1 MAEEFSIKITGVKE
15 VQAGLKKMEENL
27 AKTDEPLTKSGRFMQ
42 LEAFA
47 NFPAKGKTFG
57 ESWPPLAPLTKK
69 IKAKY
74 YPGQPMMVRT
84 GRLFGG
90 FQVRK
95 GKNFAEVFNPIRYAI
110 LHQKGIGNLPRRV
123 LLKLAKR
130 QIDEITKIFV
140 SWVVQTIRKSFK

>member
-47 NFPAKGKTFG
+47 NFPEKGGRFG
-57 ESWPPLAPLTKK
+57 ESWPPYKPPGWQVSATGRRYWFPGSEEIKK
-69 IKAKY
+69 RAGFG
-74 YPGQPMMVRT
+74 GQPLMVRT
-84 GRLFGG
+84 GALFGG

-123 LLKLAKR
+123 LLNLA
-130 QIDEITKIFV
+130 
-140 SWVVQTIRKSFK
+140 